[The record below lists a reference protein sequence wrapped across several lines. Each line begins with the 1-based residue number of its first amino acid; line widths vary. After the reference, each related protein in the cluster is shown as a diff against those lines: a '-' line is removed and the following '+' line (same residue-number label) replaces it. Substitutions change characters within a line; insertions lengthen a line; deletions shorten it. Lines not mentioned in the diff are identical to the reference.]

1 MSSPP
6 KMIEKILNSTYM
18 YHLSF
23 ILPFLLFIVFL
34 CKWLSTT
41 IQNLPPS
48 PPRWP
53 ILGHLHKLGMSPH
66 RYLRSLSE
74 RYGDLMLIYL
84 GNKPTIIVSSA
95 RVAKEIMKTHDAS
108 VSSRLK
114 LSIYNK
120 LLYNCSDVAGSP
132 YGEYWR
138 QMKSIFVLHLLSSR
152 RVRSFRDVREEETA
166 LLMEKI
172 QQNNGSVVNLSEL
185 FANMT
190 YDVICRVAFGGKH
203 SGNQQSGA
211 DVKEVLKEFEELIGL
226 FNVGDFIP
234 WLAWVNRFNGIN
246 KRLEKVSKG
255 IDLILEAILAEH
267 EHLDRHNQAGNRGD
281 GKDENK
287 GKDFVDVLLEVQ
299 KENSAGFHLE
309 RESIKGL
316 ILFQNLP
323 PSPPKLPILGHL
335 HRLGIHPHRSLRSLS
350 DRCGKLM
357 MIYLGNRPT
366 LIISSAEV
374 AQEIMK
380 THDSVFS
387 NRPKFSIYDKLLYN
401 SRDVSASPYGEY
413 WRQMK
418 SICVLQLLSDRRV
431 RSFRD
436 IRNEETALLM
446 QKIQKSNASVVNLS
460 EMFVVL
466 TNDVVCRVAFGRKY
480 SENQES
486 DIDFKE
492 VLKEFVEL
500 LGVFNVGDFIPWLA
514 WVNRFNGM
522 DARLEKVAKR
532 FDLLLE
538 GILKEHSDRHN
549 QTKNSNENENEAKD
563 FVDVLLQVQKENSAG
578 FSLERDSIKALILFL
593 KNFGFH
599 PLSLPFILFLIF
611 LYKWLN
617 KKPAKTRK
625 LPPSPRKLPILG
637 NLHQLGQFLNRS
649 LYSLSKQYGE
659 VMLIYIGNTPSIVI
673 SSASAAREVMKTHD
687 VIFSNRPRSR
697 IVNKIIYDGKDLA
710 FSPYGEFWRQIRS
723 ICVLQ
728 LLSTKKV
735 QSFRKVREEEVDL
748 VVQMIKRSE
757 HCPVNLS
764 ETFVMFSTNI
774 LCRTAFG
781 KKYVGEVGTNFKQLL
796 KDYVEVI
803 GKFSMGDII
812 PWLGW
817 IDRLSGLE
825 RRVDKVAREFDDFLQ
840 HVVQEHL
847 DRKTEKEENDKD
859 FVDILLDA
867 QKENPAALQM
877 DSIKAIVLVSN
888 PPRPSN
894 HT

>member
-316 ILFQNLP
+316 ILDAFAAGTDTTSAVLEWTMTEILRNPRIMEQLQKEVRRIAGDKDQITEDDLEKMKYLKAVIKESLRLHPPIPLLVPRESTQDIKIDGYDIAAKTCVMINAWAIQRDPLTWEEPEEFFPERFLNSEIDFRGQDFELIPFGGGRRICPAISFAMTNNEFVLANLMLKFKWTFP
-323 PSPPKLPILGHL
+323 GGVNGETLDICEGSGLTIHKKTPLLVVATPHL
-335 HRLGIHPHRSLRSLS
+335 H
-350 DRCGKLM
+350 
-357 MIYLGNRPT
+357 
-366 LIISSAEV
+366 
-374 AQEIMK
+374 Q
-380 THDSVFS
+380 
-387 NRPKFSIYDKLLYN
+387 
-401 SRDVSASPYGEY
+401 
-413 WRQMK
+413 
-418 SICVLQLLSDRRV
+418 
-431 RSFRD
+431 
-436 IRNEETALLM
+436 
-446 QKIQKSNASVVNLS
+446 
-460 EMFVVL
+460 
-466 TNDVVCRVAFGRKY
+466 
-480 SENQES
+480 
-486 DIDFKE
+486 
-492 VLKEFVEL
+492 
-500 LGVFNVGDFIPWLA
+500 
-514 WVNRFNGM
+514 
-522 DARLEKVAKR
+522 
-532 FDLLLE
+532 
-538 GILKEHSDRHN
+538 
-549 QTKNSNENENEAKD
+549 
-563 FVDVLLQVQKENSAG
+563 
-578 FSLERDSIKALILFL
+578 
-593 KNFGFH
+593 
-599 PLSLPFILFLIF
+599 
-611 LYKWLN
+611 
-617 KKPAKTRK
+617 
-625 LPPSPRKLPILG
+625 
-637 NLHQLGQFLNRS
+637 
-649 LYSLSKQYGE
+649 
-659 VMLIYIGNTPSIVI
+659 
-673 SSASAAREVMKTHD
+673 
-687 VIFSNRPRSR
+687 
-697 IVNKIIYDGKDLA
+697 
-710 FSPYGEFWRQIRS
+710 
-723 ICVLQ
+723 
-728 LLSTKKV
+728 
-735 QSFRKVREEEVDL
+735 
-748 VVQMIKRSE
+748 
-757 HCPVNLS
+757 
-764 ETFVMFSTNI
+764 
-774 LCRTAFG
+774 
-781 KKYVGEVGTNFKQLL
+781 
-796 KDYVEVI
+796 
-803 GKFSMGDII
+803 
-812 PWLGW
+812 
-817 IDRLSGLE
+817 
-825 RRVDKVAREFDDFLQ
+825 
-840 HVVQEHL
+840 
-847 DRKTEKEENDKD
+847 
-859 FVDILLDA
+859 
-867 QKENPAALQM
+867 
-877 DSIKAIVLVSN
+877 
-888 PPRPSN
+888 
-894 HT
+894 